1 MSSTLQRR
9 FARASDKTTSSPP
22 VAPSLAQL
30 RESFNAVI
38 SKASLVV
45 VPTGLT
51 AMIAL
56 SVMNDKL
63 FLQELLLGF
72 FIILALML
80 CKTSTLRRE

>member
-1 MSSTLQRR
+1 
-9 FARASDKTTSSPP
+9 
-22 VAPSLAQL
+22 
-30 RESFNAVI
+30 
-38 SKASLVV
+38 
-45 VPTGLT
+45 
-51 AMIAL
+51 MIAL